1 MHSLQMATFGFV
13 FGQYLLQVE
22 RTFGWTRFA
31 IAGAFSAAQLAAGL
45 LSPAQGLLL
54 DRFGPRAVGR
64 VGVVVL
70 GAGFM
75 ALSAAGSY
83 WAFLAAVV
91 VMAGASG
98 AAGFLTLNVALAN
111 WFHRKRALAMGLSSV
126 GLGLGGVLAPIVAW
140 SLVTYGWRPTAFG
153 SGVAVIL
160 IGLPLV
166 QLLRTRPEDYGLLP
180 DGAAEAVELA
190 GLPAPEPRGPGAV
203 VEFTV
208 GEALRDRSFW
218 LVSVGHGVALMAV
231 FGLMVHLVPHLV
243 DGLGWSETSAQA
255 MFTLM
260 TVTSIAGQ
268 VGGGF
273 LGDRYSKTRI
283 SGLCMLGHAISL
295 GVFAFGTTGAW
306 IGVAAVIQGLAW
318 GARGPLMM
326 AIRADYYGRRRYGTI
341 MGYSMVVVMMGPL
354 VGPAF
359 AGGMS
364 DAFGDYQAAFV
375 ILGVLAGAG
384 SVLFFLA
391 RRPPLPRR
399 LRAQAESA

>member
-13 FGQYLLQVE
+13 FGQYLLQIE
-22 RTFGWTRFA
+22 RTFGWSRFA
-31 IAGAFSAAQLAAGL
+31 IAGAFSVSQLAAGI
-45 LSPAQGLLL
+45 LSPAQGWLL

-64 VGVVVL
+64 VGVIL
-70 GAGFM
+70 FGAGFV

-83 WAFLAAVV
+83 WTFLAAVV
-91 VMAGASG
+91 VMAVASG

-111 WFHRKRALAMGLSSV
+111 WFQRKRAFAMGISSV

-180 DGAAEAVELA
+180 DGVVGAVEPA
-190 GLPAPEPRGPGAV
+190 GSPTSEAGETDV

-273 LGDRYSKTRI
+273 LGDRYSKIRI
-283 SGLCMLGHAISL
+283 SGLCMLGHAIGL
-295 GVFAFGTTGAW
+295 GMFAFGETGVWVGA
-306 IGVAAVIQGLAW
+306 AAVLHGLAW

-341 MGYSMVVVMMGPL
+341 MGYSLVLVMIGPL
-354 VGPAF
+354 LGPAF

-364 DAFGDYQAAFV
+364 DAFGDYRGAFT

-384 SVLFFLA
+384 SLLFFLA

-399 LRAQAESA
+399 LRATAESA